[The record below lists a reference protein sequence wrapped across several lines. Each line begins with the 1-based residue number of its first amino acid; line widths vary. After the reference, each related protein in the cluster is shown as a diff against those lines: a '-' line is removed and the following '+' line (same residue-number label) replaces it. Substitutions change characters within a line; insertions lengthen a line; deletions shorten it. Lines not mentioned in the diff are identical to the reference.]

1 MEIHVNEHT
10 PVNVVAITGSLD
22 ALTSADFSSFM
33 SGQIERGKS
42 QLIVDLSQVDYMSS
56 SGLRAILAA
65 LKEARQLGG
74 DLRLAAAQAGV
85 EKILKL
91 SGFMSILKFYPTVD
105 EALSSFSM

>member
-10 PVNVVAITGSLD
+10 SATVVAISGSLD

-33 SGQIERGKS
+33 SGQIERGQS

-56 SGLRAILAA
+56 AGLRAILAV
-65 LKEARQLGG
+65 LKEARQQGG
-74 DLRLAAAQAGV
+74 DLRLAVAQPGV